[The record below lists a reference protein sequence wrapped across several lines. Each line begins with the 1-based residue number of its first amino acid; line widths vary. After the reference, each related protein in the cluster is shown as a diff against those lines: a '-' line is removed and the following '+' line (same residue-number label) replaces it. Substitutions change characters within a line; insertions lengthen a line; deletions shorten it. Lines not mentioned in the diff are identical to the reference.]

1 MSSILEAL
9 KKLEA
14 EKHAQAVPVEAP
26 LPETDY
32 TSGTLLGAI
41 AMPGGERNRLLPV
54 TLLLAGGLFAV
65 LLIGVSVLLA
75 LLLLQNRDLTGT
87 RTQTAQAPE
96 AAVAQPDTPV
106 DAVLIETIPEE
117 TASPE
122 ATADPG
128 AVETPES
135 APEVQAAPMV
145 TTPVEV
151 AVTAAPVPVRTPP
164 RTSSPAPAPARTE
177 MASLVPESEVRY
189 EPYTPLPEES
199 NSEAPRPLPADIRK
213 LPMPTRSEREQYRI
227 DNLALNMLNEA
238 NDLRP
243 TGNAIINLEKVFVGE
258 TLPGS
263 NAKLIDVQSHGIAI
277 EIMSTRQRYYIPR

>member
-14 EKHAQAVPVEAP
+14 EKHAHAVPVEAP
-26 LPETDY
+26 PACDVDY

-41 AMPGGERNRLLPV
+41 ALPRAERHRLAPI
-54 TLLLAGGLFAV
+54 TLVLAGGFFAV

-75 LLLLQNRDLTGT
+75 LVLLGGRLPATSNASAAVPVAQPTLQPETT
-87 RTQTAQAPE
+87 PPE
-96 AAVAQPDTPV
+96 AALTGAPIAELPPTEV
-106 DAVLIETIPEE
+106 
-117 TASPE
+117 PE
-122 ATADPG
+122 ATAL
-128 AVETPES
+128 
-135 APEVQAAPMV
+135 APSTPMV

-151 AVTAAPVPVRTPP
+151 AVVLPEPEPVR
-164 RTSSPAPAPARTE
+164 PAPKAQPPAQAPRRTEVAALAPA
-177 MASLVPESEVRY
+177 AEVRY
-189 EPYTPLPEES
+189 EPYTPLPEERAS
-199 NSEAPRPLPADIRK
+199 DNARSLPLPADIRK
-213 LPMPTRSEREQYRI
+213 LPLPTRNEREQYRI
-227 DNLALNMLNEA
+227 DNIALNMLNEA
-238 NDLRP
+238 NEYRP